1 MKLTYHGTPKPYFDS
16 LDPSAPYV
24 PRDYAKDGF
33 IHTTE
38 GREALAMTLTRYYRD
53 DRDPYV
59 VLVIDK
65 DRVAA
70 PVRYDDQA
78 RIFPHIYGP
87 LNRDAIVR
95 VVDIARAADGTFFRP
110 PEEL

>member
-1 MKLTYHGTPKPYFDS
+1 MNITYHGTPKPYFDS
-16 LDPSAPYV
+16 LDPGRPYV
-24 PRDYAKDGF
+24 PRDYVKDGF

-38 GREALAMTLTRYYRD
+38 GREELAMALNRHYRG

-65 DRVAA
+65 DRVTA
-70 PVRYDDQA
+70 PVRYDDAA
-78 RIFPHIYGP
+78 RVFPHIYGP

-95 VVDIARAADGTFFRP
+95 VARIERADDGTFMTLQ
-110 PEEL
+110 ED